1 MKKSYKNN
9 NILIY
14 FIKFL
19 KNIINFIRMSRV
31 IDEPFDIRAERLV
44 EKVVDGLIE
53 YEKEDY
59 DFDGGQGRFIKYRTG
74 GCIIACCF
82 HKTKRH
88 KAWVE
93 VHNSVTSMFGFGDEV
108 KRSSDCEAPAGKW
121 AVAWCDSG
129 KFGGNEAYYKCWDD

>member
-1 MKKSYKNN
+1 
-9 NILIY
+9 
-14 FIKFL
+14 
-19 KNIINFIRMSRV
+19 MSRV

-59 DFDGGQGRFIKYRTG
+59 NFDGDQGRFIKYRTG

-93 VHNSVTSMFGFGDEV
+93 VHNRANCIIALVDQAKWISE
-108 KRSSDCEAPAGKW
+108 CEADAGKW
-121 AVAWCDSG
+121 AIAWCYSDI
-129 KFGGNEAYYKCWDD
+129 FGRNEAYYKCLDY